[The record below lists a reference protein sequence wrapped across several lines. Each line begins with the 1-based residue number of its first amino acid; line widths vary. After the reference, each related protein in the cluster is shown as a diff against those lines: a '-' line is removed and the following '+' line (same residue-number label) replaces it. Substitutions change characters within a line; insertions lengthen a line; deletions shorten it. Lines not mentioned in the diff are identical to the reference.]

1 MSARPSKTSSGSI
14 RPDMRRVFD
23 LLGAALG
30 LLVLLPVLL
39 VIACVIKVSDRG
51 PVFYRQLRVGRG
63 GRPFRIWKFRTMIQ
77 NADRVGRSLTV
88 GADPRITR
96 QGAWL
101 RRWKLDELPQLLN
114 VITGEMGFVGPR
126 PEVPCFVEL
135 YTPEQRKVLD
145 LRPGIT
151 DLASIAYRDEN
162 DQLKGVEDPEAH
174 YIGVILPEKIRMN
187 LAYAAHATLWRDFK
201 VIVATLGLL
210 DPKRV

>member
-1 MSARPSKTSSGSI
+1 
-14 RPDMRRVFD
+14 MRRAFD

-30 LLVLLPVLL
+30 LLVLLPVFF
-39 VIACVIKVSDRG
+39 VIACFIKLADRG
-51 PVFYRQLRVGRG
+51 PVFYRQLRVGLR
-63 GRPFRIWKFRTMIQ
+63 GRPFRIWKFRTMVLD
-77 NADRVGRSLTV
+77 ADRVGRSLTV
-88 GADPRITR
+88 GSDPRIT
-96 QGAWL
+96 QPGAWL
-101 RRWKLDELPQLLN
+101 RRWKLDELPQLMN

-135 YTPEQRKVLD
+135 YTLEQRKVLE

-162 DQLKGVEDPEAH
+162 DLLDGLEDPEGH
-174 YIGVILPEKIRMN
+174 YTSVILPEKIRMN

-201 VIVATLGLL
+201 VVLATLGLL